1 MSPVAMRAGQPVN
14 EQNRWAIAAVQVPDL
29 VSVQHR
35 RVHTPSG
42 HGRPPLPTGNTRKR
56 ILLGRFLAR
65 HMPKAQDESVNPS
78 ERYLL
83 DNRQVEA
90 GLRFDALSVL
100 FNPSTFRHARTIG
113 LTAGWSVWEG
123 GAGSP
128 SAPAY
133 FAAQVGPKGH

>member
-14 EQNRWAIAAVQVPDL
+14 EQNSWAIAAVQVPEL

-42 HGRPPLPTGNTRKR
+42 HGRLLTLPAGNIGKR
-56 ILLGRFLAR
+56 TLLGRFLAR
-65 HMPKAQDESVNPS
+65 HMPKAQDESVNRS

-83 DNRQVEA
+83 DNQQVEA

-113 LTAGWSVWEG
+113 LTAGWSVWEVR
-123 GAGSP
+123 SEEHT
-128 SAPAY
+128 SELQSRQY
-133 FAAQVGPKGH
+133 LVCRL